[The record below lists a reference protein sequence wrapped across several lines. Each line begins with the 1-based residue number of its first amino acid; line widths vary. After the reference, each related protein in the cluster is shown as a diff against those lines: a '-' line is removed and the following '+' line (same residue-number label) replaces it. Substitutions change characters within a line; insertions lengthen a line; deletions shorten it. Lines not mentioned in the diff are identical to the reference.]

1 MDLNALITQ
10 VNDAVWGY
18 VLIFVSRNGKALRNL
33 HSTVARYPSW
43 KMK

>member
-18 VLIFVSRNGKALRNL
+18 VLIFVLVGCGVWF
-33 HSTVARYPSW
+33 TF
-43 KMK
+43 

>member
-10 VNDAVWGY
+10 VNDAVRGY
-18 VLIFVSRNGKALRNL
+18 VLIFVSRNGRASRNP
-33 HSTVARYPSW
+33 HSTIARYPSW